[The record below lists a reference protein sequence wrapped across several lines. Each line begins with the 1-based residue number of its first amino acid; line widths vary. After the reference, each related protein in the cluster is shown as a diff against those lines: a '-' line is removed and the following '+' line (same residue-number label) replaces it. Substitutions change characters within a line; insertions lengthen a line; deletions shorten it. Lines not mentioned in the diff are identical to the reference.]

1 MKDSP
6 DAVCIYIPLMKHLG
20 MSWDEIKKTPRLELE
35 GILAALGE
43 YNLLHSFDGYNEKDV
58 SEMAK
63 NKPEVRSKYGE
74 YVVAN
79 RRLKEK
85 LGQKIERPSFKG
97 LLG

>member
-20 MSWDEIKKTPRLELE
+20 MSWADIKGTPRIELE
-35 GILAALGE
+35 GIMAALGE
-43 YNLLHSFDGYNEKDV
+43 YNLLHSFDGYNEKEI
-58 SEMAK
+58 SEMSK
-63 NKPEVRSKYGE
+63 NKPEVRSRYGE
-74 YVVAN
+74 YVAAN

>member
-1 MKDSP
+1 
-6 DAVCIYIPLMKHLG
+6 MKHLG
-20 MSWDEIKKTPRLELE
+20 MSWSEIKKTPRRELE
-35 GILAALGE
+35 GIMSALGE
-43 YNLLHSFDGYNEKDV
+43 YNLIHSFDGYSENDI

-74 YVVAN
+74 YVLAN

-85 LGQKIERPSFKG
+85 LGYKIENPSFKN

>member
-1 MKDSP
+1 M
-6 DAVCIYIPLMKHLG
+6 
-20 MSWDEIKKTPRLELE
+20 ELE
-35 GILAALGE
+35 GLLAALGE
-43 YNLLHSFDGYNEKDV
+43 FNVIHSFDGYNESDI

-74 YVVAN
+74 YVLAN

-85 LGQKIERPSFKG
+85 LGQKIERPSFNN

>member
-1 MKDSP
+1 
-6 DAVCIYIPLMKHLG
+6 
-20 MSWDEIKKTPRLELE
+20 MSWPDIKATPRVELE
-35 GILAALGE
+35 GLMAAYSE
-43 YNLLHSFDGYNEKDV
+43 YNEVHAFDGYTAEDI

-85 LGQKIERPSFKG
+85 LGHKIERPSFQG